1 MAKRIRHT
9 RSTLLVVGEGDTE
22 VAFLRHLR
30 AIFCSD
36 GKGVEVT
43 IRNAYGKGPEN
54 VINTVT
60 GHCRSVDYDHRMAFL
75 DTDLVWTAGLKK
87 EARAKKIEMIGSTP
101 CIEGLLLQIL
111 GESVPSSSSVC
122 KRKLQDLLGSDMTDR
137 DHYGSRFSHEV
148 LMAARLKI
156 PALHALLNRFEGGK

>member
-30 AIFCSD
+30 VIFCSD
-36 GKGVEVT
+36 CKGVEVT

-54 VINTVT
+54 VINTVI
-60 GHCRSVDYDHRMAFL
+60 GHCRSIDYDHRMAFL
-75 DTDLVWTAGLKK
+75 DTDLLWTASLKK
-87 EARAKKIEMIGSTP
+87 QARAEKIEMIGSTP

-111 GESVPSSSSVC
+111 GESVPSSSSAC

-156 PALHALLNRFEGGK
+156 PELHALLNRFEGGK